1 MSISDLTAD
10 LKVKASRLFFTI
22 INIQHGKFAVIIHV
36 YGMTSI
42 LGEDNGCSP
51 TIMWIDV

>member
-10 LKVKASRLFFTI
+10 LKVKASRLFFNI

-51 TIMWIDV
+51 TTT

>member
-42 LGEDNGCSP
+42 LGEDNGCIP
-51 TIMWIDV
+51 TIMTVD